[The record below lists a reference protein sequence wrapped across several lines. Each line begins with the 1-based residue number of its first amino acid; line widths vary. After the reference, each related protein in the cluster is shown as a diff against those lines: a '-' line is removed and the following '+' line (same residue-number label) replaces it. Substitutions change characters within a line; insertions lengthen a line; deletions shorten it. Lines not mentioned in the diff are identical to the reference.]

1 MRRHLAL
8 GGATAA
14 LLAATTLSAPAA
26 AAAPVDCSWAATASR
41 LLQKL
46 EQAGNPQA
54 AAGIRARLLELGF
67 AADGTPPADCTNSGG
82 GSTGGGQSG
91 DEPLQG
97 VAERGIFTDTGNGQV
112 ISVGSGQSIESANP
126 QPGDVVEIAGGD
138 YPSFTPKNGAEGAYV
153 TYRAAPGA
161 KVVIT
166 GGGDGVLDL
175 QNASWVHLDGI
186 TVKDGSRFAIQI
198 TGSDHI
204 ALTNCEV
211 DGSQDGGMR
220 IYETKFLH
228 VEGCDVHGTNAKGTS
243 ADSEALSLEKVTD
256 FEVFN
261 NRVHDNGEEGIDIK
275 YGSSGG
281 SVHHNASWSNRGPN
295 IYIDGASDVDVH
307 HNWAWDT
314 TEGSKP
320 GIMLAA
326 EAQWSSGN
334 ISDITV
340 RDNVVWGNGGD
351 GITLWEG
358 NFSGIKIVDNVFGDG
373 DSPPGNAPGGV
384 ELAGN
389 VTGAIPSALEAI
401 TGGGSSAAK
410 DSAANGS
417 RGNGRAS
424 GDSGNEGN

>member
-1 MRRHLAL
+1 MRRRLAL
-8 GGATAA
+8 SSATAA
-14 LLAATTLSAPAA
+14 LLAAATFAAPEAA
-26 AAAPVDCSWAATASR
+26 AITPADCSWAATAAR
-41 LLQKL
+41 LLEKL
-46 EQAGNPQA
+46 QQAGNPQA
-54 AAGIRARLLELGF
+54 GAGIRARLVELGF
-67 AADGTPPADCTNSGG
+67 SPDGTLPAECVSSGNT
-82 GSTGGGQSG
+82 GSGQSG

-97 VAERGIFTDTGNGQV
+97 VAEKGILTGTGNGQV
-112 ISVGSGQSIESANP
+112 ISVGSGGSIESADP
-126 QPGDVVEIAGGD
+126 QPGDIVEIAAGD
-138 YPSFTPKNGAEGAYV
+138 YQSFTPKNGADGAYV

-166 GGGDGVLDL
+166 GGGDDVLNL
-175 QNASWVHLDGI
+175 ENASWVHIDGI
-186 TVKDGSRFAIQI
+186 TVQNGSRFAVQI
-198 TGSDHI
+198 TGSDHV

-220 IYETKFLH
+220 IYDSSFIH

-275 YGSSGG
+275 YGSNGG
-281 SVHHNASWSNRGPN
+281 AVHHNAAWSNRGPN
-295 IYIDGASDVDVH
+295 IYIDGSKDVDVH

-326 EAQWSSGN
+326 EAEYSDGN

-351 GITLWEG
+351 GITLWQG
-358 NFSGIKIVDNVFGDG
+358 NFSGIKIIDNVFGDG
-373 DSPPGNAPGGV
+373 DSPPSDSQGGV

-401 TGGGSSAAK
+401 TGGGT
-410 DSAANGS
+410 SAANDS
-417 RGNGRAS
+417 EGNGRAS
-424 GDSGNEGN
+424 GDSGDEGN